1 MILLTRFHS
10 GERFA
15 VNPDLI
21 ERIEETPDTVIT
33 LTNGAK
39 HVVQE
44 CIDEIT
50 QEMQVF
56 KATTLALATR
66 IAGDPD
72 IGTTSHLRIVHGLG
86 HDGGDDKTES
96 TTPTEPETTDP
107 S

>member
-21 ERIEETPDTVIT
+21 ERVEETPDTVIT

-44 CIDEIT
+44 SLDEIS
-50 QEMQVF
+50 ESVQVF
-56 KATTLALATR
+56 KASTLALAVR
-66 IAGDPD
+66 MIEDPPD
-72 IGTTSHLRIVHGLG
+72 GATAHLRIVPAGEHRDPDRGP
-86 HDGGDDKTES
+86 DDQ
-96 TTPTEPETTDP
+96 DP
-107 S
+107 SD